1 MDKKKIK
8 LGTYSNEGLGMG
20 LANVQFSEEQLIEA
34 NKIIQEDLKKLK
46 PDFLEHLHR
55 LEELIKKDIGAI
67 PRTENFILW
76 LFDKKKISQTGK
88 KLPEITDEEIIDFA
102 KEYTENLRNYIHFS
116 NKDTF
121 LKLNYASKNQKVI
134 RLLYDNLSPEKIE
147 VDFEDFERIFQ
158 NEKVNAKI
166 RWKSTETEFVN
177 LFSQIKFE
185 NLNIFEILS
194 KYFLN
199 KKGASFKADQL
210 SVSKSKSTDVNYRGK
225 AFVESIIFQIK
236 TL

>member
-134 RLLYDNLSPEKIE
+134 I
-147 VDFEDFERIFQ
+147 
-158 NEKVNAKI
+158 
-166 RWKSTETEFVN
+166 
-177 LFSQIKFE
+177 
-185 NLNIFEILS
+185 
-194 KYFLN
+194 
-199 KKGASFKADQL
+199 
-210 SVSKSKSTDVNYRGK
+210 
-225 AFVESIIFQIK
+225 
-236 TL
+236 